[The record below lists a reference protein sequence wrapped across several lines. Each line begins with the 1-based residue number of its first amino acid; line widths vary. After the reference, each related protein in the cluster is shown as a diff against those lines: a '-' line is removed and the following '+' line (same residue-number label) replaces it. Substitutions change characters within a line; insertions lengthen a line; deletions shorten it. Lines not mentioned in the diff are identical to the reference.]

1 MEKYLSAVS
10 EMYSQ
15 FKMKEA
21 HPMEK
26 YVGRHVFYFGSTLE
40 VVGYRCDKD
49 SSGMLI
55 VEAPK
60 REGWEVIGPHDVI
73 FKACEYYWYASTFN
87 VID

>member
-1 MEKYLSAVS
+1 MEKYSKAVR

-15 FKMKEA
+15 FKKVES

-49 SSGMLI
+49 SPGRLI
-55 VEAPK
+55 AEAPK
-60 REGWEVIGPHDVI
+60 SEGWKVTGPHDVI
-73 FKACEYYWYASTFN
+73 FKECEYYWYVSTFD